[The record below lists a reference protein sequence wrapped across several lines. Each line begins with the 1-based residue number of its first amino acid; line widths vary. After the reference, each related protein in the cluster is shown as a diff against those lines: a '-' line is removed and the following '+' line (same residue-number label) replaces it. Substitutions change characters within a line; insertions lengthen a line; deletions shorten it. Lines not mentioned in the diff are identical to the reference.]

1 MEDRKNLE
9 REIKKLKSNKYERIE
24 SKVKTKNE
32 FYEKSLKEKSRSPS
46 PPKDFIKKNKMID
59 KALSPGSMS
68 SRSPSPKETKKSDKP
83 YQRLDICFD
92 KKGNK

>member
-1 MEDRKNLE
+1 MEDRKNLD
-9 REIKKLKSNKYERIE
+9 REIKKLKSNKQERIE

-46 PPKDFIKKNKMID
+46 PKDFIKKNKMID
-59 KALSPGSMS
+59 KALSPGSLS
-68 SRSPSPKETKKSDKP
+68 SRSPSPKATKKSDMP